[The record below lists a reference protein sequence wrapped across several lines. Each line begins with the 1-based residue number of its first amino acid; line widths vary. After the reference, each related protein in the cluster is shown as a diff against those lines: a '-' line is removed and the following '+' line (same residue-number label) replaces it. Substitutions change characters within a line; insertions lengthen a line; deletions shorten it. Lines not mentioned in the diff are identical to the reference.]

1 MKLITFDPGNG
12 LKVGALIENDMVVD
26 LQTAYKEKLAAEGEV
41 RALTVAKT
49 FIPNKTNEFL
59 QGGDSSLD
67 AAKEAISFV
76 KGRLDTS
83 SAVYEK
89 GSVKIGAPVPEPQK
103 IICVGHNYRE
113 HILEMKREIPKYP
126 VLFAKFANTVI
137 GPEDDIPYF
146 PITEKLDYEAELG
159 VVIGKRAKDVPQE
172 DALDYV
178 AGYTIVNDVTSR
190 DLQKRT
196 LQWLQGKSVDGSA
209 PMGPWLVTKDEIPS
223 PDGLEISLTV
233 NGEERQRSN
242 TANLVFSVPHLVEY
256 LSSIMTL
263 EPGDVICSGTPGG
276 VGVAMEPPTFLQDGD
291 VVAITVDKVGTLENT
306 VRKVEKETVKN
317 YVAEINNRLS
327 TIIDLGKN
335 QTEETLRWKPAE
347 NKWSIVDVLCH
358 VEEAHRFWLHELE
371 RTVKNP
377 ETKYGRGLDHYE
389 RLAAVENT
397 DTVAVSEVLNKLQRL
412 KSTIRSTL
420 LSLNDRDLL
429 IEATHKNPK
438 FGTRPLSFLL
448 DHFMV
453 EHQDKHIAQINR
465 NIEQFNSH
473 TVTTK

>member
-1 MKLITFDPGNG
+1 M
-12 LKVGALIENDMVVD
+12 
-26 LQTAYKEKLAAEGEV
+26 
-41 RALTVAKT
+41 
-49 FIPNKTNEFL
+49 
-59 QGGDSSLD
+59 
-67 AAKEAISFV
+67 
-76 KGRLDTS
+76 
-83 SAVYEK
+83 
-89 GSVKIGAPVPEPQK
+89 
-103 IICVGHNYRE
+103 
-113 HILEMKREIPKYP
+113 
-126 VLFAKFANTVI
+126 
-137 GPEDDIPYF
+137 
-146 PITEKLDYEAELG
+146 
-159 VVIGKRAKDVPQE
+159 
-172 DALDYV
+172 
-178 AGYTIVNDVTSR
+178 
-190 DLQKRT
+190 
-196 LQWLQGKSVDGSA
+196 
-209 PMGPWLVTKDEIPS
+209 
-223 PDGLEISLTV
+223 
-233 NGEERQRSN
+233 
-242 TANLVFSVPHLVEY
+242 
-256 LSSIMTL
+256 
-263 EPGDVICSGTPGG
+263 
-276 VGVAMEPPTFLQDGD
+276 
-291 VVAITVDKVGTLENT
+291 
-306 VRKVEKETVKN
+306 
-317 YVAEINNRLS
+317 NNRLS